1 MDACRT
7 DNVYAS
13 QIIQQIGVENF
24 SSIVSDDTGNTRK
37 TRGTVTKRHEWM
49 LNFADTCHRL
59 HNTAQDIGK
68 LSAFKKT
75 IATCKRVV
83 KYFAKSTIAKTALKR
98 AMLRKNIKR
107 GLVGFSKTRFAG
119 VVHSAESVRRCLPAL
134 HEIVEK
140 EASMVDIPVHPR
152 WGPQDVHASFV
163 PNTRAS
169 GTFIADLSMLLSI
182 LGPIAKAI
190 ECLESA
196 HSTLADVFMFWLA
209 VMASYDT
216 FLADTSRSADLSDE
230 TKDEIRRILNYRW
243 KQMIEPPLNTSK
255 GDHTQGTSVYVAAF
269 VLHPGDFISPTTDC
283 PVHAHTDQ
291 EYRSSGILKP
301 TVVIR
306 QVHPL

>member
-140 EASMVDIPVHPR
+140 EASMVDIPVH
-152 WGPQDVHASFV
+152 
-163 PNTRAS
+163 
-169 GTFIADLSMLLSI
+169 LSMLLSI